1 MAMVVVVAV
10 GVDDGFRVEEEGDD
24 EEDDEVVKWVVNGS
38 GNVK

>member
-24 EEDDEVVKWVVNGS
+24 EEDDEVVKWVVNGL